1 MSVARLYC
9 APTPFNAIELPEID
23 YTQSFD
29 AIYFAHLN
37 HKPNKIT
44 REAHTDW
51 RVVDVTFGPVIAAP
65 DGVAAV
71 ATVPNTD
78 AANSGN
84 AYFPRLQRYAVG
96 AVDDDT
102 GQESLPSDE
111 ASCTNDLTLKRNYNT
126 VSWDAVTGADRYRVY
141 RADLDGG
148 LGYIG
153 ETTGTSFQDDNIIP
167 DLTDGP
173 RVGRD
178 PFNIAGNFPST
189 VFFVEQRLGY
199 ARTVNNPNA
208 IYLSRSADL
217 ENMDVSRPTQEDDA
231 ITFRCVATKVNSIN
245 QVVPLNDL
253 LAFTSDG
260 LFKIVGSNTDYLAAA
275 PPPRPK
281 RQNNRGAS
289 RLKPVVADDVAF
301 YAPAVGSDIRAANYT
316 FEIDGYKSDNMSIF
330 SPHFFEG
337 FQIVAWAFA
346 DEPLSCIWAVRS
358 DGALLCFTWEREQE
372 VWGWTICN
380 TQGRY
385 LDVAVIPEVP
395 PGSNV
400 AEHRVYFVV
409 ERVING
415 VTRRFLERMAS
426 AKWETATNACF
437 LDCAF
442 SFQFE
447 EPVTQVS
454 VPVLAGAQVAILAD
468 GDVYSSRTVGEDGIV
483 EIPSP
488 SRIWHVGLS
497 YTSLIETLPL
507 VVQSPNGGQN
517 AGKVQQLGEVVLRVV
532 RTRGVKVGRKLS
544 EMFGLKTRSREPLG
558 DPKLELTGDYTAQT
572 PALASQEATIFVQQS
587 NPLPMTVT
595 AIFLDPIQNE
605 S

>member
-1 MSVARLYC
+1 MSVARLYSV
-9 APTPFNAIELPEID
+9 ATPFNAVELSEID

-29 AIYFAHLN
+29 AIFFAHLN
-37 HKPNKIT
+37 HKPNKLT
-44 REAHTDW
+44 REGHTSW
-51 RVVDVTFGPVIAAP
+51 TFLDVAFGPSISSP
-65 DGVAAV
+65 NQLT
-71 ATVPNTD
+71 ATPTTPNTD
-78 AANSGN
+78 SANSGN
-84 AYFPRLQRYAVG
+84 AYFPRKQRYVVSAI
-96 AVDDDT
+96 DDDS
-102 GQESLPSDE
+102 GQESLPSVE
-111 ASCTNDLTLKRNYNT
+111 VSCTNDLTLKRNYNT
-126 VSWDAVTGADRYRVY
+126 VTWAGTGTRYRVF

-148 LGYIG
+148 FGYIG
-153 ETTGTSFQDDNIIP
+153 EATGTSFQDDNIIP

-173 RVGRD
+173 RVGRN
-178 PFNIAGNFPST
+178 PFTLAGDYPST

-199 ARTVNNPNA
+199 ARTFNNPNGM
-208 IYLSRSADL
+208 YLSRSADL

-231 ITFRCVATKVNSIN
+231 ISIRCVATKVNSIN

-260 LFKIVGSNTDYLAAA
+260 LFRIIGANTDYLAAS

-289 RLKPVVADDVAF
+289 RLKPVIADDVAF
-301 YAPAVGSDIRAANYT
+301 YTPAVGSDIRAANYT

-337 FQIVAWAFA
+337 DLRIVAWAFA

-372 VWGWTICN
+372 VWGWTICT

-385 LDVAVIPEVP
+385 LDVAVIPEKP
-395 PGSNV
+395 PGSTT

-415 VTRRFLERMAS
+415 VTRRFVERMAS
-426 AKWETATNACF
+426 AKWATAQEACF

-442 SFQFE
+442 SFAFDD
-447 EPVTQVS
+447 PVTEVF
-454 VPVLAGAQVAILAD
+454 VPTLAGAEVSVLAD
-468 GDVYSSRTVGEDGIV
+468 GDVYSKRTVAADGRVTIS
-483 EIPSP
+483 SP
-488 SRIWHVGLS
+488 SRSWHVGLA

-507 VVQSPNGGQN
+507 VIQSPSGGHN
-517 AGKVQQLGEVVLRVV
+517 AGKVQQLGNVVLRVV
-532 RTRGVKVGRKLS
+532 KTRGVRVGRKLAD
-544 EMFGLKTRSREPLG
+544 MFGLKTRTNEPLG
-558 DPKLELTGDYTAQT
+558 DPKALLTGDYLAQT
-572 PALASQEATIFVQQS
+572 QPMASKEATIFVEQT

>member
-1 MSVARLYC
+1 MSVARLY
-9 APTPFNAIELPEID
+9 AVPTPFNASELSEID

-29 AIYFAHLN
+29 AIFFAHLN
-37 HKPNKIT
+37 HKPNKLT
-44 REAHTDW
+44 RSGHTAW
-51 RVVDVTFGPVIAAP
+51 GFADVSFGPVVPPPGGVSAA
-65 DGVAAV
+65 ASS
-71 ATVPNTD
+71 PNTD
-78 AANSGN
+78 EANSGN
-84 AYFPRLQRYAVG
+84 AYFPRTQRYAVG

-102 GQESLPSDE
+102 GQESLPSAE
-111 ASCTNDLTLKRNYNT
+111 AVCTNDLTLKRNFNT
-126 VSWDAVTGADRYRVY
+126 VSWSASDGADRYRVY

-148 LGYIG
+148 FGYIG
-153 ETTGTSFQDDNIIP
+153 ETTGTTFRDDNIIP

-173 RVGRD
+173 RVGRN
-178 PFNIAGNFPST
+178 PFTVAGDYPST

-199 ARTVNNPNA
+199 ARTLNNPNGM
-208 IYLSRSADL
+208 YLSRSADL
-217 ENMDVSRPTQEDDA
+217 ENMDVSRPGQEDDA
-231 ITFRCVATKVNSIN
+231 ITIRLVATKVNSIN

-260 LFKIVGSNTDYLAAA
+260 LFKVMGSNQDYLAAT
-275 PPPRPK
+275 PPPRQR
-281 RQNNRGAS
+281 RQNNRGSS

-301 YAPAVGSDIRAANYT
+301 YTPAVGNDIRAANYT

-358 DGALLCFTWEREQE
+358 DCALLCFTWEREQE
-372 VWGWTICN
+372 VWGWTICT

-385 LDVAVIPEVP
+385 LDVGVIPEKA
-395 PGSNV
+395 PGSTT

-409 ERVING
+409 ERVIDG
-415 VTRRFLERMAS
+415 VTRRFVERMAS
-426 AKWETATNACF
+426 AKWATAQEACF

-442 SFQFE
+442 SFDFTD
-447 EPVTQVS
+447 PVTEVF
-454 VPVLAGAQVAILAD
+454 VPTLAGATVAILAD
-468 GDVYSSRTVGEDGIV
+468 GDVYSKRVVAADGRVTIA
-483 EIPSP
+483 SP
-488 SRIWHVGLS
+488 SRVWHVGLS

-507 VVQSPNGGQN
+507 VIQSPNGGHN
-517 AGKVQQLGEVVLRVV
+517 AGKVQQLGNVVLRMVK
-532 RTRGVKVGRKLS
+532 TRGVKVGRKLGDL
-544 EMFGLKTRSREPLG
+544 FGLKTRTREPLG
-558 DPKLELTGDYTAQT
+558 DPKELLTGDYLAQT
-572 PALASQEATIFVQQS
+572 EPLASREATIFVEQS

>member
-1 MSVARLYC
+1 MSVARLYV
-9 APTPFNAIELPEID
+9 APTPFNASELPEID

-29 AIYFAHLN
+29 AIFFAHLN
-37 HKPNKIT
+37 HKPNKLT
-44 REAHTDW
+44 REGHTDW
-51 RVVDVTFGPVIAAP
+51 RFADVTFGPVIAIP
-65 DGVAAV
+65 GGIV
-71 ATVPNTD
+71 ATATTPNTD
-78 AANSGN
+78 SANSGN
-84 AYFPRLQRYAVG
+84 AYFPRTQRYKVA

-102 GQESLPSDE
+102 GQESLPSAE
-111 ASCTNDLTLKRNYNT
+111 ASCVNDLTLKRNYNT
-126 VSWDAVTGADRYRVY
+126 VTWAASPSADRYRVY

-148 LGYIG
+148 FGYIG
-153 ETTGTSFQDDNIIP
+153 ETTGLSFQDDNIIP

-173 RVGRD
+173 RVGRN
-178 PFNIAGNFPST
+178 PFSIAGDFPST

-199 ARTVNNPNA
+199 ARTGNNPNA
-208 IYLSRSADL
+208 MYLSRSADL
-217 ENMDVSRPTQEDDA
+217 ENMDVSRPLQEDDA
-231 ITFRCVATKVNSIN
+231 ITIRLVATKVNSVN

-260 LFKIVGSNTDYLAAA
+260 LFKVIGANTDYLAAT

-281 RQNNRGAS
+281 RQNNRGSS

-301 YAPAVGSDIRAANYT
+301 YTPAVGSDIRAANYT

-372 VWGWTICN
+372 VWGWTICS

-385 LDVAVIPEVP
+385 LDVGVIPERAA
-395 PGSNV
+395 GSTV

-409 ERVING
+409 ERTING
-415 VTRRFLERMAS
+415 VRRRFLERMAS
-426 AKWETATNACF
+426 AKWETVEEACF

-442 SFQFE
+442 TLPFDDPTTE
-447 EPVTQVS
+447 AY
-454 VPVLAGAQVAILAD
+454 VPELAGAEVSILAD
-468 GDVYSSRTVGEDGIV
+468 GDVYSKRTVRADGLVTIS
-483 EIPSP
+483 SP
-488 SRIWHVGLS
+488 SKLWHVGLS
-497 YTSLIETLPL
+497 YTSMIETLPL
-507 VVQSPNGGQN
+507 VMQTQSGHN
-517 AGKVQQLGEVVLRVV
+517 AGKVQQLGNVLLRIVK
-532 RTRGVKVGRKLS
+532 TRGVKVGRKLS
-544 EMFGLKTRSREPLG
+544 DMFALKTRTNEPLG
-558 DPKLELTGDYTAQT
+558 DPKALLTGDYLAQT
-572 PALASQEATIFVQQS
+572 QPLASKEATIIVEQS